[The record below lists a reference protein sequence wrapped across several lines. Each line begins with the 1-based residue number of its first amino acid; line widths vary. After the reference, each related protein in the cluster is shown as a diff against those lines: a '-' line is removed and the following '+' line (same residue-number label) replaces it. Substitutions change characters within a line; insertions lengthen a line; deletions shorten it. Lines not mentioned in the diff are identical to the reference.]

1 MIDAVTRI
9 FRIQELRRRIL
20 FTAGMLAILQI
31 GAFIS
36 VPGVDPRAIKSMTAP
51 TGVFSLID
59 LFSGGAFR
67 RVSIFALGIM
77 PYISASIILQL
88 LTVVWP
94 YLEEISKSG
103 EEGRKK
109 INQWTRYGTVLI
121 TAFQAFM
128 FSFAVGSW
136 RGADGQ
142 PIVPGGG
149 GLSFGLMCVLAMT
162 TGTVLIMWMGEQI
175 TERGI
180 GNGISLIIFAN
191 IVARMP
197 SVLAS
202 SVFYIQAGDPRF
214 TPMKALATFVMFVL
228 VIMGIIYIQFA
239 ERRIGLPGGRTF
251 RGGRMYGG
259 HQPRLDLKVNT
270 AGVIPVIFASS
281 ILMLPLTFGQFSTR
295 LEGSEG
301 FSWVYASLTWMTNQ
315 LNPGTVVYTIL
326 NVVLIVFFCFFYTA
340 IVFNPKTVAE
350 NLQKS
355 GRAIPGISHGKK
367 TEEFL
372 EGVLRRIT
380 WVGAFFLASV
390 AVFPDIV
397 QRLMEI
403 PYDIASF
410 LGGTSLI
417 IVVGVA
423 IDTVRHI
430 DNQLK
435 IREYDRILKGRIGGR
450 SGM

>member
-1 MIDAVTRI
+1 
-9 FRIQELRRRIL
+9 
-20 FTAGMLAILQI
+20 
-31 GAFIS
+31 
-36 VPGVDPRAIKSMTAP
+36 VDPEAIKTA
-51 TGVFSLID
+51 TALGGVFNLID

-121 TAFQAFM
+121 TAFQSFM
-128 FSFAVGSW
+128 FSFAVASW
-136 RGADGQ
+136 TGAGGQ
-142 PIVPGGG
+142 PIVPNR
-149 GLSFGLMCVLAMT
+149 GLHFSLMCMLSMT
-162 TGTVLIMWMGEQI
+162 TGTILIMWMGEQI

-191 IVARMP
+191 IVARLP

-202 SVFYIQAGDPRF
+202 AAYYIETGDASF

-228 VIMGIIYIQFA
+228 VVMGIIYIQFA

-270 AGVIPVIFASS
+270 AGVIPVIFSSS
-281 ILMLPLTFGQFSTR
+281 ILILPATFQQFTSP
-295 LEGSEG
+295 LEASEALG
-301 FSWVYASLTWMTNQ
+301 WIHAALSWLMNQ
-315 LNPGTVVYTIL
+315 LTPGTALYTL
-326 NVVLIVFFCFFYTA
+326 LDVSLIVFFSFFYTA
-340 IVFNPKTVAE
+340 IVFNPKNVAE
-350 NLQKS
+350 SLQKS

-380 WVGAFFLASV
+380 WVGAFFLAAV

-397 QRLMEI
+397 QAKMDV
-403 PYDIASF
+403 PHNIANF

-435 IREYDRILKGRIGGR
+435 IREYDRILKSRVSTR

>member
-1 MIDAVTRI
+1 MIDAVARI
-9 FRIQELRRRIL
+9 FRIHELRRRIL
-20 FTAGMLAILQI
+20 FTAAMLAILQI

-36 VPGVDPRAIKSMTAP
+36 VPGVDPTAIQSSAQP
-51 TGVFSLID
+51 TGMFNLID

-109 INQWTRYGTVLI
+109 INQWTRYGTVII

-128 FSFAVGSW
+128 LSFAVGSW
-136 RGADGQ
+136 TGMGGQ
-142 PIVPGGG
+142 PVVPNAGWGFRIMCM
-149 GLSFGLMCVLAMT
+149 LSMT

-191 IVARMP
+191 IVARLP
-197 SVLAS
+197 ATLAQGVYLIGS
-202 SVFYIQAGDPRF
+202 GATSF
-214 TPMKALATFVMFVL
+214 TPMKALGTFVMFVL
-228 VIMGIIYIQFA
+228 VVMGIIYIQFA
-239 ERRIGLPGGRTF
+239 ERRIGLPGGKAF
-251 RGGRMYGG
+251 RGGRMYAA

-281 ILMLPLTFGQFSTR
+281 ILFLPATFQQFTNPLGDSQA
-295 LEGSEG
+295 
-301 FSWVYASLTWMTNQ
+301 FAWVHVGLTW
-315 LNPGTVVYTIL
+315 LVDHLAPGTLVYTIIDVL
-326 NVVLIVFFCFFYTA
+326 LIVFFCFFYTA
-340 IVFNPKTVAE
+340 IVFNPKNVAE
-350 NLQKS
+350 SLQKS
-355 GRAIPGISHGKK
+355 GRGIPGISHGKK

-380 WVGAFFLASV
+380 WVGGIFLAGV

-397 QRLMEI
+397 QRQMEI
-403 PYDIASF
+403 PRSIASF

-423 IDTVRHI
+423 IDTVRQI

>member
-1 MIDAVTRI
+1 MIDAVVRI
-9 FRIQELRRRIL
+9 FRIAELRRRIL
-20 FTAGMLAILQI
+20 FTLAMLAILQM

-36 VPGVDPRAIKSMTAP
+36 VPGVDPRALKTVDVP
-51 TGVFSLID
+51 GGVFSLID

-128 FSFAVGSW
+128 FSIAVGTW
-136 RGADGQ
+136 TGAGGA
-142 PIVPGGG
+142 PIVPDNGIA
-149 GLSFGLMCVLAMT
+149 FRLMCMLAMT

-191 IVARMP
+191 IVAQLP
-197 SVLAS
+197 SVVAG
-202 SVFYIQAGDPRF
+202 SVYYIQTGDASF
-214 TPMKALATFVMFVL
+214 TPMKALATLVMFVL
-228 VIMGIIYIQFA
+228 VIMGICYIQFA

-251 RGGRMYGG
+251 RGGRMYAG

-281 ILMLPLTFGQFSTR
+281 ILMLPLTFNQFT
-295 LEGSEG
+295 GSLAGHETFG
-301 FSWVYASLTWMTNQ
+301 WIHSSLTWITNQ
-315 LNPGTVVYTIL
+315 LSPGAVLYTIIS
-326 NVVLIVFFCFFYTA
+326 VVLIVFFCFFYTA
-340 IVFNPKTVAE
+340 IVFNPKNVAE

-380 WVGAFFLASV
+380 WVGAFFLAGV

-397 QRLMEI
+397 QRQMEI
-403 PYDIASF
+403 PGSIASF

-417 IVVGVA
+417 IIVGVA
-423 IDTVRHI
+423 IDTVRQI

-435 IREYDRILKGRIGGR
+435 IREYDRILKGRIKGR

>member
-1 MIDAVTRI
+1 MIDQVVRI
-9 FRIQELRRRIL
+9 FRVRELRKRIL
-20 FTAGMLAILQI
+20 FTAAMLAILQI

-36 VPGVDPRAIKSMTAP
+36 VPGVDPQAIKSVSAP
-51 TGVFSLID
+51 GGMFSLID

-121 TAFQAFM
+121 TAFQALM
-128 FSFAVGSW
+128 FSVAVGTW
-136 RGADGQ
+136 TGAGGA
-142 PIVPGGG
+142 PIVPNNGIG
-149 GLSFGLMCVLAMT
+149 FRIMCMFAMT

-191 IVARMP
+191 IVARLP
-197 SVLAS
+197 STVAAGI
-202 SVFYIQAGDPRF
+202 FYIQSGSTSF
-214 TPMKALATFVMFVL
+214 TPMKALATLVMFIL
-228 VIMGIIYIQFA
+228 VVMGIVYIQFA

-251 RGGRMYGG
+251 RGGRMYAG

-281 ILMLPLTFGQFSTR
+281 ILMLPLTFQQFTPP
-295 LEGSEG
+295 LEANPALA
-301 FSWVYASLTWMTNQ
+301 WIHTSLTWIVNILT
-315 LNPGTVVYTIL
+315 PGTLTYTVID
-326 NVVLIVFFCFFYTA
+326 VVLIVFFSFFYTA

-380 WVGAFFLASV
+380 WVGAFFLAAV

-397 QRLMEI
+397 QRQMEI
-403 PYDIASF
+403 PGNIANF

-423 IDTVRHI
+423 IDTVRQI

-435 IREYDRILKGRIGGR
+435 IREYDRILKGRIHGR